1 MDTFN
6 VIVLGNSVTRWL
18 FAFAVIVV
26 VYALLRIGKGFIG
39 RQLSAL
45 ARKSKVTWDDLVA
58 ELLDKWTKSTADHC
72 FSHFP
77 AVPNGS

>member
-45 ARKSKVTWDDLVA
+45 ARKSVY
-58 ELLDKWTKSTADHC
+58 WTPAFRSCQEIEDHL
-72 FSHFP
+72 
-77 AVPNGS
+77 G